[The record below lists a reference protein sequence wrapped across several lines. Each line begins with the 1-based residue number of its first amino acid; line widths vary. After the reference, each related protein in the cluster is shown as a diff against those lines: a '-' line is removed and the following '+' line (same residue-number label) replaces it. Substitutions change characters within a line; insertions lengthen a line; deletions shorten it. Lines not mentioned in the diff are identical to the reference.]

1 VLNSIKTH
9 FLNKSL
15 SSKRSVQAEKLIG
28 DKVGILYND
37 DIADRY
43 QLQQLVEKNF
53 KINTEDIFFLG
64 FSRHRYDKVE
74 KPEYIFTTKDFTLFG
89 KPKSKAIDDFLKT
102 NYKLLFNYFG
112 KDELCLEVLAQLTEA
127 KLKVGLQEADERVND
142 LLLNIDSKNLDF
154 FKESSKY
161 IKQII

>member
-9 FLNKSL
+9 FLHKSL
-15 SSKRSVQAEKLIG
+15 SSKRSILAEESVG

-37 DIADRY
+37 DIADKY

-53 KINTEDIFFLG
+53 KINSEDISFLG

-74 KPEYIFTTKDFTLFG
+74 KPEYVFTTKDFTLFG
-89 KPKSKAIDDFLKT
+89 KPKSKAIDEFLKT

-112 KDELCLEVLAQLTEA
+112 KDELCLEVLALLTEA

-142 LLLNIDSKNLDF
+142 LLLNVDSKNLDF

>member
-9 FLNKSL
+9 FLHKSL
-15 SSKRSVQAEKLIG
+15 SSKRSILAEESVG

-37 DIADRY
+37 DIADKY

-53 KINTEDIFFLG
+53 KINSEDISFLG

-74 KPEYIFTTKDFTLFG
+74 KPEYVFTTKDFTLFG
-89 KPKSKAIDDFLKT
+89 KPKSKAIDEFLKT

-112 KDELCLEVLAQLTEA
+112 KDELCLEVLALLTEA
-127 KLKVGLQEADERVND
+127 KLNVGLQEANERVND
-142 LLLNIDSKNLDF
+142 LILNVDSKNLDF

>member
-9 FLNKSL
+9 FLHKSL
-15 SSKRSVQAEKLIG
+15 SSKRSILAEESVG

-37 DIADRY
+37 DIADKY

-53 KINTEDIFFLG
+53 KINSEDISFLG

-74 KPEYIFTTKDFTLFG
+74 KPEYVFTTKDFTLFG
-89 KPKSKAIDDFLKT
+89 KPKSKAIDEFLKT

-112 KDELCLEVLAQLTEA
+112 KDELCLEVLALLTEA
-127 KLKVGLQEADERVND
+127 KLNVGFQEANERVND
-142 LLLNIDSKNLDF
+142 LILNVDSKNLDF

>member
-9 FLNKSL
+9 FLHKSL
-15 SSKRSVQAEKLIG
+15 SSKRSILAEESVG

-37 DIADRY
+37 DIADKY

-53 KINTEDIFFLG
+53 KINSEDISFLG

-74 KPEYIFTTKDFTLFG
+74 KPEYVFTTKDFTLFG
-89 KPKSKAIDDFLKT
+89 KPKSKAIDEFLKT

-112 KDELCLEVLAQLTEA
+112 KDELCLEVLALLTEA
-127 KLKVGLQEADERVND
+127 KLKVGLQEANERVND
-142 LLLNIDSKNLDF
+142 LILNVDSKNLDF

>member
-1 VLNSIKTH
+1 MLNSIKTH
-9 FLNKSL
+9 FLHKSL
-15 SSKRSVQAEKLIG
+15 SSKRSILAEESVG

-37 DIADRY
+37 DIADKY

-53 KINTEDIFFLG
+53 KINSEDISFLG

-74 KPEYIFTTKDFTLFG
+74 KPEYVFTTKDFTLFG
-89 KPKSKAIDDFLKT
+89 KPKSKAIDEFLKT

-112 KDELCLEVLAQLTEA
+112 KDELCLEVLALLTEA
-127 KLKVGLQEADERVND
+127 KLKVGFQEANERVND
-142 LLLNIDSKNLDF
+142 LILNVDSKNLDF

>member
-1 VLNSIKTH
+1 MLNSIKTH
-9 FLNKSL
+9 FLHKSL
-15 SSKRSVQAEKLIG
+15 SSKRSILAEESVG

-37 DIADRY
+37 DIADKY
-43 QLQQLVEKNF
+43 QLEQLVEKNF
-53 KINTEDIFFLG
+53 KINSEDISFLG

-74 KPEYIFTTKDFTLFG
+74 KPEYVFTTKDFTLFG

-112 KDELCLEVLAQLTEA
+112 KDELCLEVLALLTEA
-127 KLKVGLQEADERVND
+127 KLKVGFQEANERVND
-142 LLLNIDSKNLDF
+142 LLLNVDSENLDF

>member
-9 FLNKSL
+9 FLHKSL
-15 SSKRSVQAEKLIG
+15 SSKRSILAEESVG

-37 DIADRY
+37 DIADKY

-53 KINTEDIFFLG
+53 KINSEDISFLG

-74 KPEYIFTTKDFTLFG
+74 KPEYVFTTKDFTLFG
-89 KPKSKAIDDFLKT
+89 KPKSKAIDEFLKT

-112 KDELCLEVLAQLTEA
+112 KDELCLEVLALLTEA
-127 KLKVGLQEADERVND
+127 KLKVGFQEANERVND
-142 LLLNIDSKNLDF
+142 LILNVDSKNLDF

>member
-1 VLNSIKTH
+1 MLNSIKTH
-9 FLNKSL
+9 FLHKSL
-15 SSKRSVQAEKLIG
+15 SSKRSILAEESVG

-37 DIADRY
+37 DIADKY

-53 KINTEDIFFLG
+53 KINSEDISFLG

-74 KPEYIFTTKDFTLFG
+74 KPEYVFTTKDFTLFG

-112 KDELCLEVLAQLTEA
+112 KDELCLEVLALLTEA
-127 KLKVGLQEADERVND
+127 KLKVGFQEANERVND
-142 LLLNIDSKNLDF
+142 LLLNVDSENLDF

>member
-1 VLNSIKTH
+1 MLNSIKTH
-9 FLNKSL
+9 FLHKSL
-15 SSKRSVQAEKLIG
+15 SSKRSILAEESVG

-37 DIADRY
+37 DIADKY
-43 QLQQLVEKNF
+43 QLEQLVEKNF
-53 KINTEDIFFLG
+53 KINSEDISFLG

-74 KPEYIFTTKDFTLFG
+74 KPEYVFTTKDFTLFG
-89 KPKSKAIDDFLKT
+89 KPKSKAIDEFLKT

-112 KDELCLEVLAQLTEA
+112 KDELCLEVLALLTEA
-127 KLKVGLQEADERVND
+127 KLKVGFQEANERVND
-142 LLLNIDSKNLDF
+142 LILNVDSKNLDF

>member
-1 VLNSIKTH
+1 MLNSIQTH
-9 FLNKSL
+9 FLHKSL
-15 SSKRSVQAEKLIG
+15 SSKRSILAAESVG

-37 DIADRY
+37 DIADKY
-43 QLQQLVEKNF
+43 QLEQLVEKNF
-53 KINTEDIFFLG
+53 KINSEDISFLG

-74 KPEYIFTTKDFTLFG
+74 KPEYVFTTKDFTLFG
-89 KPKSKAIDDFLKT
+89 KPKSKAIDEFLKT

-142 LLLNIDSKNLDF
+142 LLLNVDSKNLDF